1 MLCWH
6 YRTFLNAAD
15 RSDRKRLCLYK
26 ACTGLA
32 LMHFSWEKHL
42 ELSRNVA
49 VASDKNQGMALA
61 LMGVALTM
69 LATDLL
75 AHELKASALPSSR
88 A

>member
-1 MLCWH
+1 M
-6 YRTFLNAAD
+6 
-15 RSDRKRLCLYK
+15 
-26 ACTGLA
+26 GLK

-49 VASDKNQGMALA
+49 VASDENQGMALA

-75 AHELKASALPSSR
+75 THELKTSALPSSR

>member
-1 MLCWH
+1 
-6 YRTFLNAAD
+6 
-15 RSDRKRLCLYK
+15 
-26 ACTGLA
+26 
-32 LMHFSWEKHL
+32 MHFSWEKHL

-75 AHELKASALPSSR
+75 AHELHASVLPSSR

>member
-1 MLCWH
+1 M
-6 YRTFLNAAD
+6 
-15 RSDRKRLCLYK
+15 
-26 ACTGLA
+26 GLE

-49 VASDKNQGMALA
+49 VASDENQGMALA

-75 AHELKASALPSSR
+75 TLELKTSALPSSR

>member
-1 MLCWH
+1 
-6 YRTFLNAAD
+6 
-15 RSDRKRLCLYK
+15 
-26 ACTGLA
+26 
-32 LMHFSWEKHL
+32 MHFSWEKHL

-49 VASDKNQGMALA
+49 IASDKNQGVALA

-75 AHELKASALPSSR
+75 AHEMKASALPSSR

>member
-1 MLCWH
+1 
-6 YRTFLNAAD
+6 
-15 RSDRKRLCLYK
+15 
-26 ACTGLA
+26 
-32 LMHFSWEKHL
+32 MHFSWEKHL

-49 VASDKNQGMALA
+49 VASDTNQDIALA

-75 AHELKASALPSSR
+75 DHELKASVLPSTR

>member
-1 MLCWH
+1 M
-6 YRTFLNAAD
+6 
-15 RSDRKRLCLYK
+15 
-26 ACTGLA
+26 GLEP
-32 LMHFSWEKHL
+32 MHFSWEKHL
-42 ELSRNVA
+42 ELPRNVA
-49 VASDKNQGMALA
+49 VASDKNQGIALA

>member
-1 MLCWH
+1 M
-6 YRTFLNAAD
+6 Y
-15 RSDRKRLCLYK
+15 
-26 ACTGLA
+26 
-32 LMHFSWEKHL
+32 FSWEKHL

-49 VASDKNQGMALA
+49 VASDKNQGTALA

-75 AHELKASALPSSR
+75 TYELKAPALPSSR

>member
-1 MLCWH
+1 
-6 YRTFLNAAD
+6 
-15 RSDRKRLCLYK
+15 
-26 ACTGLA
+26 
-32 LMHFSWEKHL
+32 MHFSWEKHL

-49 VASDKNQGMALA
+49 VASDKNQGIALA

-75 AHELKASALPSSR
+75 AHELQTSVMPSSR

>member
-1 MLCWH
+1 
-6 YRTFLNAAD
+6 
-15 RSDRKRLCLYK
+15 
-26 ACTGLA
+26 
-32 LMHFSWEKHL
+32 MHFSWEKHL

-49 VASDKNQGMALA
+49 VASDKNKGIALA

-88 A
+88 V

>member
-1 MLCWH
+1 M
-6 YRTFLNAAD
+6 
-15 RSDRKRLCLYK
+15 
-26 ACTGLA
+26 GLE

-49 VASDKNQGMALA
+49 VASDKNQGIALA

-75 AHELKASALPSSR
+75 AHELKGSALPSSR

>member
-1 MLCWH
+1 MPLETCI
-6 YRTFLNAAD
+6 N
-15 RSDRKRLCLYK
+15 SK
-26 ACTGLA
+26 A
-32 LMHFSWEKHL
+32 MHVFWDKHL

-49 VASDKNQGMALA
+49 VASDKNKGIAIA
-61 LMGVALTM
+61 LMGVALAM